1 MLNWTA
7 MRYSFICCALLGL
20 FTAGAFL
27 GQTGA
32 GKLPPL
38 KRRAGP
44 QAVVDEHLD
53 ALNRCDW
60 ERLMAQYPPDA
71 EIFLPGG
78 QIVKGREPVGEL
90 FRSLVRPFKEGG
102 LCGIKFEVEH
112 STVVGNT
119 VNAQW
124 RASADFLAE
133 PYRGADAYV
142 TNKGLMAAQVTTFQK
157 DQLKTK

>member
-1 MLNWTA
+1 
-7 MRYSFICCALLGL
+7 MRLPFFICCALLGL

-60 ERLMAQYPPDA
+60 ERLMAQYPPEV
-71 EIFLPGG
+71 EIFLPG
-78 QIVKGREPVGEL
+78 EA
-90 FRSLVRPFKEGG
+90 RSSK
-102 LCGIKFEVEH
+102 VENRSARCFDRSSSH
-112 STVVGNT
+112 LKR
-119 VNAQW
+119 A
-124 RASADFLAE
+124 ASA
-133 PYRGADAYV
+133 V
-142 TNKGLMAAQVTTFQK
+142 
-157 DQLKTK
+157 